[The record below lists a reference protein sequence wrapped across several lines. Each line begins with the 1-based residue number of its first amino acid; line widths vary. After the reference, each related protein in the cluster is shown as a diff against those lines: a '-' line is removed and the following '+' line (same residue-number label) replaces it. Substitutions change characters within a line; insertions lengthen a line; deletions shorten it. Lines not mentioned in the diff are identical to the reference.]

1 MFNAEKLLGKVL
13 HEVIGTGHHKKKHK
27 SSLLGSLSSGAG
39 LMTVIGLGV
48 GAMEIFKDKQ
58 RQAAA
63 GGQQPQSYP
72 QPPHQPPPQ
81 PHQPDSHPNWSA
93 PAPNWSTPA
102 QQAPPPLPPQMP
114 SSNAVP
120 PQGPPAVAAVQG
132 NTEELAIRLIQVMIA
147 AAHADGTLDAT
158 EEQAILERAGKAG
171 LSQEERMFLLD
182 ELHKP
187 KSVSDLTAGITDPSV
202 AKTMY
207 ILAANTIAIDT
218 EAERGWL
225 DQLAAALGISKA
237 VQNFIEE
244 QG

>member
-13 HEVIGTGHHKKKHK
+13 KEVIGTGHHRKKQK

-58 RQAAA
+58 RQAPA
-63 GGQQPQSYP
+63 GYP
-72 QPPHQPPPQ
+72 PPAYPPPPPQPPPQ
-81 PHQPDSHPNWSA
+81 PSGWTA
-93 PAPNWSTPA
+93 PAPNWSAAPA
-102 QQAPPPLPPQMP
+102 QQTPPPPPPQMP
-114 SSNAVP
+114 SA
-120 PQGPPAVAAVQG
+120 GPPPNPPAAMASQADSE
-132 NTEELAIRLIQVMIA
+132 NLAIRLIQVMIA

-182 ELHKP
+182 ELHTP
-187 KSVSDLTAGITDPSV
+187 KSIAELTAGLTDPSV
-202 AKTMY
+202 ARTMY
-207 ILAANTIAIDT
+207 ILAASTVAIDT
-218 EAERGWL
+218 EAERLWL
-225 DQLAAALGISKA
+225 DQLAAALGLSKA
-237 VQNFIEE
+237 VQGFLEE

>member
-13 HEVIGTGHHKKKHK
+13 HEVIGTGKHQHHKKKHK

-48 GAMEIFKDKQ
+48 GAMEILKDKQ
-58 RQAAA
+58 RQAPT
-63 GGQQPQSYP
+63 GPHPVPPYPPQQPPSQPSWSAP
-72 QPPHQPPPQ
+72 QPSWGGPAQPPP
-81 PHQPDSHPNWSA
+81 P
-93 PAPNWSTPA
+93 
-102 QQAPPPLPPQMP
+102 PPQMP
-114 SSNAVP
+114 PATAIP
-120 PQGPPAVAAVQG
+120 PQATPAPATEQ
-132 NTEELAIRLIQVMIA
+132 NTQELAIRLIQVMIA
-147 AAHADGTLDAT
+147 AAHADGTLDSA
-158 EEQAILERAGKAG
+158 EEQAILERAGKTG

-187 KSVSDLTAGITDPSV
+187 KSIAELTAGIGDPSV

-207 ILAANTIAIDT
+207 LLAANTVAIDT
-218 EAERGWL
+218 EAERNWL
-225 DQLAAALGISKA
+225 DQLAVALGISKA

>member
-13 HEVIGTGHHKKKHK
+13 HQVIGTGHHKKKRK
-27 SSLLGSLSSGAG
+27 SSLLGGLSSGAG

-48 GAMEIFKDKQ
+48 GAMEILKDKQ
-58 RQAAA
+58 RQSAA
-63 GGQQPQSYP
+63 GGYPPQSYP
-72 QPPHQPPPQ
+72 QPTHQPPPQ
-81 PHQPDSHPNWSA
+81 QPNWSA
-93 PAPNWSTPA
+93 PAPNWSAAPA
-102 QQAPPPLPPQMP
+102 QPPPPPPPGFSSGAPPQ
-114 SSNAVP
+114 NI
-120 PQGPPAVAAVQG
+120 PAAARE

-187 KSVSDLTAGITDPSV
+187 KSIAELTEGLADPSI
-202 AKTMY
+202 ARTMY
-207 ILAANTIAIDT
+207 ILAAGTIAIDT
-218 EAERGWL
+218 EAERRWL
-225 DQLAAALGISKA
+225 DQLAAALGLSKA
-237 VQNFIEE
+237 VQSFIEE